1 MTAWAAGLGGF
12 IYLMDAYDDLEK
24 DRRRGRFNALAATA
38 QAFKDDK
45 AGYEARCHELLT
57 QQMALCAENFE
68 LLPILK
74 DTPEGQLLHNT
85 IYAGVWCRYA
95 LLKAARG
102 RHAKPRKGTQD
113 E

>member
-1 MTAWAAGLGGF
+1 
-12 IYLMDAYDDLEK
+12 
-24 DRRRGRFNALAATA
+24 
-38 QAFKDDK
+38 
-45 AGYEARCHELLT
+45 
-57 QQMALCAENFE
+57 MALCAENFE